1 MIRKREERAM
11 PQTTSGLLPAYL
23 VVGSDD
29 LKRTRVAA
37 RLKARLNEDFSA
49 FNLDE
54 RVASSDLEASDVLA
68 SLNTLPM
75 GDTFRLVMIER
86 ADKLP
91 KPVSEAIVTYLK
103 DPNLACVLCLIAE
116 SLPKNTRLYKAVAKV
131 GKQAVVDCS
140 PKKRWEL
147 PPFVCKMAQAYGV
160 RMDQAA
166 AAELVSR
173 VGESTTM
180 LDTQLKVLVEYCRD
194 AGVITTQDV
203 ERYVVRVAE
212 VKPWDF
218 LDAVCARDCAKALG
232 LYRLMQNPS
241 QVALCSLLTGRLREL
256 ICAKAL
262 DARGQGSMLATELK
276 KQSWQVKNH
285 LGWSRR
291 FAAGALERDLVRCAQ
306 CERALKSGADP
317 DVTFTQLVVD
327 VCSGT

>member
-1 MIRKREERAM
+1 M
-11 PQTTSGLLPAYL
+11 PQTTSGQQLLPAYL
-23 VVGSDD
+23 IVGSDD
-29 LKRTRVAA
+29 LKRRQATT
-37 RLKARLNEDFSA
+37 RLKGRLDQGFSA

-54 RVASSDLEASDVLA
+54 RVSSSDLAPQDILS

-91 KPVSEAIVTYLK
+91 KPVSEAIISYLA
-103 DPNLACVLCLIAE
+103 DPNLACVLCLVAE

-131 GKQAVVDCS
+131 GKQAVVDCA

-147 PPFVCKMAQAYGV
+147 PPLVVRMARAYGAT
-160 RMDQAA
+160 MDQNAA
-166 AAELVSR
+166 TELVSR

-180 LDTQLKVLVEYCRD
+180 LDTQLKVLAEYCRE
-194 AGVITTQDV
+194 AGTITLADV
-203 ERYVVRVAE
+203 ERHVVRTAE

-218 LDAVCARDCAKALG
+218 LDAVSQRDATKALS

-262 DARGQGSMLATELK
+262 DARAQGGALASELG
-276 KQSWQVKNH
+276 KQAWQVKNH
-285 LGWSRR
+285 LGWARR
-291 FAAGALERDLVRCAQ
+291 FAPGALEQGLIACAR
-306 CERALKSGADP
+306 CERALKSGSDP
-317 DVTFTQLVVD
+317 DVTFTQLVVT
-327 VCSGT
+327 VCS